1 MLTSGFHIDMDVDV
15 SSVLQHGWGW
25 EKPSRWFPFP
35 ESGAQRPCWSC
46 ARRAAARHTAG
57 AGGALRRGTSPRRAR
72 RVRSAAASH
81 NHPRT
86 LVVHVP
92 RATPLVSPQALTTST
107 PRPPPPPSAAA
118 QARKAPPRRVV
129 PCRRPACS
137 VLPSARRGAMVSQWC
152 PHRPGKLPLLKG
164 AQAAAALWYVGG
176 AACQHTPSALAASRP
191 RRCMRARLAPICLSN

>member
-1 MLTSGFHIDMDVDV
+1 MVGVGKSRRVG
-15 SSVLQHGWGW
+15 S
-25 EKPSRWFPFP
+25 PSPR
-35 ESGAQRPCWSC
+35 A
-46 ARRAAARHTAG
+46 ARRGPAG
-57 AGGALRRGTSPRRAR
+57 AAPAAPPPATRRAR
-72 RVRSAAASH
+72 AVRSAAAPRHDGRGGCAQPRQATTTHGLWSCTSQGRRPSCRPKRSPPR
-81 NHPRT
+81 HP
-86 LVVHVP
+86 
-92 RATPLVSPQALTTST
+92 A
-107 PRPPPPPSAAA
+107 PPPSAAA

>member
-1 MLTSGFHIDMDVDV
+1 MLTSGFHIDTDVDV

-72 RVRSAAASH
+72 GVRSATASH

-86 LVVHVP
+86 LRRP
-92 RATPLVSPQALTTST
+92 RVAPSAHHLDT
-107 PRPPPPPSAAA
+107 PPPPPSAAA

>member
-1 MLTSGFHIDMDVDV
+1 MYPACCNMVGVGKSRRVG
-15 SSVLQHGWGW
+15 S
-25 EKPSRWFPFP
+25 PSPR
-35 ESGAQRPCWSC
+35 A
-46 ARRAAARHTAG
+46 ARRGPAG
-57 AGGALRRGTSPRRAR
+57 AAPAAPPPATRRAR
-72 RVRSAAASH
+72 AVRSAAASH

-107 PRPPPPPSAAA
+107 PRPPPSAAA